1 MFYTDHPGQFAA
13 GTVLGIEGERRA
25 LTIQAI
31 RPNKGAHL
39 VAFEEL
45 PDRTAAEDL
54 RGTRL
59 TLDRARRRT
68 LDADEFW
75 PDDLAGAQV
84 KDPSGSTLGRVVDV
98 EVGGS
103 QDRLIVETADG
114 RRVEVPFVGA
124 LVPEVDVEAGV
135 VVVEPVRGLFD

>member
-1 MFYTDHPGQFAA
+1 MFYTDHPDQFET

-25 LTIQAI
+25 LTIRAL
-31 RPNKGAHL
+31 RPTKGAHL

-45 PDRTAAEDL
+45 ADRTAAEDL

-59 TLDRARRRT
+59 TLDRARRRS

-84 KDPSGSTLGRVVDV
+84 TDPSGAALGTVVGV
-98 EVGGS
+98 ELGGS
-103 QDRLIVETADG
+103 QDRLVVETSDG
-114 RRVEVPFVGA
+114 RRVEVPFVDA
-124 LVPEVDVEAGV
+124 LVPKVDVEAGV
-135 VVVEPVRGLFD
+135 VVIDPVRGLLD